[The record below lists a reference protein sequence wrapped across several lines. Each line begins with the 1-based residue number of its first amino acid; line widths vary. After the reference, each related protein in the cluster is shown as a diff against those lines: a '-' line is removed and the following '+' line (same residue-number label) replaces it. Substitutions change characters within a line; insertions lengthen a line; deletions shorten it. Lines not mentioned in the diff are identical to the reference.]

1 MGSSVSGTTAPV
13 RKMTPQERGRAGM
26 RSRWGPQRIVRLDQL
41 DPVTANII
49 RTIIDAR
56 ANAAKAAEA
65 VAGTAESEGAA

>member
-1 MGSSVSGTTAPV
+1 
-13 RKMTPQERGRAGM
+13 M